1 MIAVNIVAGCTV
13 LVQDFVRAGSH
24 AWSRCLGA
32 ITLTAMALLL
42 VVSMASFREHR
53 RTAVVG
59 LWVAFAV
66 LVIGLLSPEL

>member
-13 LVQDFVRAGSH
+13 LVQGFVCAGSP
-24 AWSRCLGA
+24 AWNRCLGA
-32 ITLTAMALLL
+32 ITLTAVALLF
-42 VVSMASFREHR
+42 VVSAVSFRAHR
-53 RTAVVG
+53 RIAMVG